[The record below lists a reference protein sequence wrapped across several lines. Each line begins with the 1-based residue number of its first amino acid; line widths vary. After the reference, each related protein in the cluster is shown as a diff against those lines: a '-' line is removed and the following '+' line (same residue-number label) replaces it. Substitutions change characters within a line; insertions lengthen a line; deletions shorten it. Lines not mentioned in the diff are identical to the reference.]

1 MIRSYIVDNDEVF
14 KRQLERLGELTSDFR
29 IPFYLIANDFYK
41 SNRKLFTLQSKGLYQ
56 DLAPAQ
62 GEDGNPT
69 TKTDYKKRK
78 QREVGFVYPIL
89 VKSGRLANS
98 LLDRNAPGADFF
110 IDETSLIMGTTVSY
124 AKYHQSDAP
133 RSRIPQRKVV
143 FIDGGPAEKA
153 RDASIAGRRERWG
166 SIIFDHIQQLITREA
181 LP

>member
-69 TKTDYKKRK
+69 TTSDYKKRK
-78 QREVGFVYPIL
+78 AAQRGGNPYPIL
-89 VKSGRLANS
+89 FFTGRLANS

-110 IDETSLIMGTTVSY
+110 IDE
-124 AKYHQSDAP
+124 K
-133 RSRIPQRKVV
+133 R
-143 FIDGGPAEKA
+143 
-153 RDASIAGRRERWG
+153 
-166 SIIFDHIQQLITREA
+166 
-181 LP
+181 